1 MGNAKSE
8 DQSST
13 IAITAMIVAILIS
26 ALWAWFWTHNKQ
38 LTDQNALSYID
49 RVEALEQQLQ
59 QRNSHEQDL
68 LNQYNEVLKV
78 NVSLEKAL
86 ATSTTKLE
94 YLEENLSTHQ
104 MGDWENKYLQ
114 EKAGNDQIFESMV
127 RQEEEVERLK
137 EIQEALHWDYQ
148 RTLESER
155 SNYLEQIGAL
165 KLKLATS
172 TKANKKLKKQTSP
185 IIKEVQTTTTEN
197 QSNYRAA
204 RMLSLI
210 NNTHGLSS
218 QKKLDIL
225 LKVIPTVPEGIT
237 TNELTKLISGMNSE
251 DILSLIKNS
260 ERHIQKTKNKKS
272 ITLLLSKMNTP
283 DADVASKILIN

>member
-8 DQSST
+8 AQSST
-13 IAITAMIVAILIS
+13 ITITATIVAILIS

-38 LTDQNALSYID
+38 LIDQNTLSYLD
-49 RVEALEQQLQ
+49 RIEALEQQLQ
-59 QRNSHEQDL
+59 QRSSYEQDL
-68 LNQYNEVLKV
+68 LNKYSEVLKV

-137 EIQEALHWDYQ
+137 EIQEALDWDHQ

-185 IIKEVQTTTTEN
+185 IIKEVQTTTEN
-197 QSNYRAA
+197 QSNYRSA

-225 LKVIPTVPEGIT
+225 VKVIPTVPEGIT

>member
-1 MGNAKSE
+1 MGDVKSMT
-8 DQSST
+8 QSST

-38 LTDQNALSYID
+38 LIDQNTLSYLD
-49 RVEALEQQLQ
+49 RIEALEQQLQ
-59 QRNSHEQDL
+59 QRSSYEQDL
-68 LNQYNEVLKV
+68 LHKYSEVLKV

-114 EKAGNDQIFESMV
+114 EKAGNDQIFESMA

-137 EIQEALHWDYQ
+137 EIQEALDWDHQ

-185 IIKEVQTTTTEN
+185 IIKEVQTTTEN

-225 LKVIPTVPEGIT
+225 VKVIPTVPEGIT

>member
-8 DQSST
+8 AQSST
-13 IAITAMIVAILIS
+13 ITITATIVAILIS
-26 ALWAWFWTHNKQ
+26 ALCAWFWTHNKQ
-38 LTDQNALSYID
+38 LIDQNTLSYLD
-49 RVEALEQQLQ
+49 RIEALEQQLQ
-59 QRNSHEQDL
+59 QRSSYEQDL
-68 LNQYNEVLKV
+68 LNKYSEVLKV

-86 ATSTTKLE
+86 ATSATKLG

-114 EKAGNDQIFESMV
+114 EKAGNDQIFESMA

-137 EIQEALHWDYQ
+137 EIQEALDWDHQ

-185 IIKEVQTTTTEN
+185 IIKEVQTTTEN

-225 LKVIPTVPEGIT
+225 VKVIPTVPEGIT

-260 ERHIQKTKNKKS
+260 ERYIQKTKNKKS